1 MRRAIVVLFSL
12 WLAGPGMPTAAAQ
25 PLPGRSLL
33 CADYRTIVELLARRY
48 AEAPLSLGLGDDGS
62 VIELFTSEEGD
73 SWTMLRVTP
82 DGRGCVL
89 ATGKNWQQRHAA
101 VEGPDA

>member
-1 MRRAIVVLFSL
+1 MRRAIVVLFTL
-12 WLAGPGMPTAAAQ
+12 WTAGSGISTPAAQ
-25 PLPGRSLL
+25 PLPGRAML

-48 AEAPLSLGLGDDGS
+48 AEEPLSLGLGDDGS
-62 VIELFTSEEGD
+62 VVELFTSGEGD

-89 ATGKNWQQRHAA
+89 ATGKNWQRRQAA